1 MPEAIRS
8 AALVANVKRPAALEL
23 VRAAVAHLASR
34 GVDCLANAELVEAA
48 QLSTPAADMEAL
60 SHTDLVISIGG
71 DGTILRA
78 SKLGAQRQTPLFG
91 VRLGRFG
98 FITQI
103 PPEECIERLADVLSG
118 QYETENRMMISC
130 DVSRNGV
137 VVANNLAMNDIVI
150 SRGSVS
156 HMVDFQTYIDDN
168 PLAQYSAD
176 GLVIASPTGSTA
188 YSLSAGGPIVDP
200 TCEVILLTP
209 ICAHTL
215 AARPMILPAHR
226 TVSVTVKAQ
235 DDQIVLQTDGWEVWR
250 LQSGDRVT
258 VSKAAQITRLITFDP
273 DEFYCKLRTRLLWG
287 ERVNL

>member
-1 MPEAIRS
+1 MPETIRS
-8 AALVANVKRPAALEL
+8 AVLVANIKRPAALEL
-23 VRAAVAHLASR
+23 VRNAVAFMHQRGVLCLAS
-34 GVDCLANAELVEAA
+34 AELVDAA
-48 QLSTPAADMEAL
+48 HLSLPASDTEAL
-60 SHTDLVISIGG
+60 YQSDLVISIGG

-78 SKLGAQRQTPLFG
+78 SKLGVQRQTPLFG

-103 PPEECIERLADVLSG
+103 PPEEFTERLSDVLSG
-118 QYETENRMMISC
+118 NYQTEDRMMISC
-130 DVSRNGV
+130 DVVRDGKL
-137 VVANNLAMNDIVI
+137 VAHNLAMNDIVI
-150 SRGSVS
+150 SRGSIS
-156 HMVDFQTYIDDN
+156 HMIEFQTYIDDN

-188 YSLSAGGPIVDP
+188 YSLSAGGPVVDP
-200 TCEVILLTP
+200 SCQVVILTP

-226 TVSVTVKAQ
+226 KVSVTVTAQ

-258 VSKAAQITRLITFDP
+258 VAKAEQITRLITFDP